1 MAILHARNGRC
12 CISSCNFFVSITATE
27 LYAISCHSY
36 VKYIII
42 KQDEIKLNKK
52 QKKDKKKSCFICNTG
67 LHNSDFKHRI
77 QFKSGVFLTRAP
89 CCSGE

>member
-52 QKKDKKKSCFICNTG
+52 QKKDKKKVALFATLGYIILTLNTEFSLNQG
-67 LHNSDFKHRI
+67 
-77 QFKSGVFLTRAP
+77 
-89 CCSGE
+89 CS